1 MGSFFRMMFR
11 SLSVEDD
18 LPEDLE
24 NMLQEVLDDDGAD
37 AEQYLEIMSDLMIM
51 FSEQIIP
58 FAIRWY
64 TDEADP
70 DDDDDDFDEDEEDE
84 EEDDDDDDED
94 DEPPRGGKKGG
105 GKGRQAPKKI
115 KGKSPKDSPAT
126 GPAA

>member
-37 AEQYLEIMSDLMIM
+37 AEQYLEIMSDIMIM

-64 TDEADP
+64 TNEADP
-70 DDDDDDFDEDEEDE
+70 DDDDDDEDE
-84 EEDDDDDDED
+84 
-94 DEPPRGGKKGG
+94 EPPRGGKKGG

-115 KGKSPKDSPAT
+115 KGKSPKDS
-126 GPAA
+126 